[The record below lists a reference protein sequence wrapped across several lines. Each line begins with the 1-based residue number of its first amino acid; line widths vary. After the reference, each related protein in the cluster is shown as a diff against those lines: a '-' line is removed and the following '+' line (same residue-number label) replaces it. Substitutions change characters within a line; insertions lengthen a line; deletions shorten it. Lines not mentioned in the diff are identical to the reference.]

1 MKEIIYCDE
10 PEFCAQEAL
19 PLVIR
24 LSAMTME
31 QKNILGKVI
40 KGRLD
45 INMSNAVPAGITLAK
60 LVKKR
65 GDD

>member
-1 MKEIIYCDE
+1 MKKITYCDE
-10 PEFCAQEAL
+10 LESCAQEAL

-45 INMSNAVPAGITLAK
+45 INMSNAVPAGITLAE
-60 LVKKR
+60 LVKKW
-65 GDD
+65 GDN